1 MRYCTGRKPQTLV
14 MSGTSFVPSF
24 SSLLNRRRKKRSV
37 DSDRSAGVNRIF
49 PRAVYFPF
57 GGPAAPTA
65 ISMTGGERRASVL
78 ESLNDNYDRRRTT
91 RRSSA
96 EDDDKE
102 SGRRGLSQ
110 RMAREAHVSREEEAR
125 RNTEACSSASAHCS
139 VMIAVAASTI
149 TATRKWP
156 P

>member
-24 SSLLNRRRKKRSV
+24 FSLLNRRRKKRSV
-37 DSDRSAGVNRIF
+37 DSDRSAGVNRLF

-91 RRSSA
+91 GRSSA
-96 EDDDKE
+96 EDDDKG
-102 SGRRGLSQ
+102 SGRRDS
-110 RMAREAHVSREEEAR
+110 RREWHAKPTLAERKRRDVTPRRAR
-125 RNTEACSSASAHCS
+125 RRPRI
-139 VMIAVAASTI
+139 V
-149 TATRKWP
+149 R
-156 P
+156 